1 MLSCILPCFSTT
13 TTKTANI
20 PHVNG
25 NVPNIIILSLRF
37 VIFFSVAR
45 WQTYL
50 VCWEIYNLLLCFR
63 ELCYELLGNKTKVTW
78 LCVTSTSAGRL
89 WFVQV
94 GCKDGTNIQF
104 VFEISNTRMF
114 YCYSKICSCIYKRI

>member
-1 MLSCILPCFSTT
+1 MV
-13 TTKTANI
+13 NI

-25 NVPNIIILSLRF
+25 NVPKIIILSTF
-37 VIFFSVAR
+37 CEIFSVAR

-50 VCWEIYNLLLCFR
+50 VYCEIYNLLLCFR

-104 VFEISNTRMF
+104 VFEMF
-114 YCYSKICSCIYKRI
+114 